1 MRRTF
6 DCGIALLAL
15 LAAGLFGR
23 TDRVAAAEFG
33 KTRKHDCSYITSAFC
48 PCAQGHCPGACA
60 LPLSISPEESR
71 TPLGIGHPFFR
82 LAYCVTNNPLGVS
95 LYLNPGLLD

>member
-15 LAAGLFGR
+15 LAAGIFGR

-33 KTRKHDCSYITSAFC
+33 KTRKMIAATSQVPSALV
-48 PCAQGHCPGACA
+48 PRDTAQAPA
-60 LPLSISPEESR
+60 L
-71 TPLGIGHPFFR
+71 
-82 LAYCVTNNPLGVS
+82 
-95 LYLNPGLLD
+95 